1 MRLKN
6 LFLLIFIVTITFI
19 VACNNSTKNPN
30 DSPKTVNSQSITID
44 LVQSEKELNALYA
57 QIIKEF
63 KETKATTLL
72 NSISKETRFKSELK
86 DNKWTSDGEKI
97 RTTLEDNLKAI
108 KEVNEI
114 SSKISSIKA
123 GENGSIILEID
134 SSIAGKYVVP
144 NTPITADLTSK
155 GKSSVTWIKKENSW
169 QMIAWQDLG
178 GTMTTDGNESE
189 GSYFLGL

>member
-1 MRLKN
+1 MIKK
-6 LFLLIFIVTITFI
+6 FIFFALIISFTF
-19 VACNNSTKNPN
+19 ACNNSIEETAN
-30 DSPKTVNSQSITID
+30 TSQTAPQVTID
-44 LVQSEKELNALYA
+44 LAQAEKELSVLYA
-57 QIIKEF
+57 QVIKEF

-72 NSISKETRFKSELK
+72 SSISKETRFKSELK

-108 KEVNEI
+108 KEVKEI